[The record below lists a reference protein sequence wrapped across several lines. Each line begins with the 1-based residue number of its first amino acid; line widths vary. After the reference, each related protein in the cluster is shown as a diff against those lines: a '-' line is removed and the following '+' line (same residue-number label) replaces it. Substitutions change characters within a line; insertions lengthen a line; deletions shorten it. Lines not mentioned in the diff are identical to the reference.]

1 MPRGKLDLYAKH
13 KADYAAPR
21 KPILLT
27 MARARYLAIAGSGR
41 PPNPEF
47 DAAIGALYNVAFTV
61 KMARKF
67 AGRDYTVSKLE
78 GLWPGVPPKPW
89 RWQLLIRVP
98 SFITAAEV
106 RRAIAGLIARGK
118 PRTVAEVKLIS
129 LAEGRCVQMLHVKP
143 YDQEEPTLEQMRTHA
158 IEQGTRTRGVHHE
171 IYLSDPRRVPP
182 ERLRTILRVLVR

>member
-1 MPRGKLDLYAKH
+1 MVPKLDLYAKH

-27 MARARYLAIAGSGR
+27 IPSARYLAISGKGR
-41 PPNPEF
+41 PPHPEF

-78 GLWPGVPPKPW
+78 GLWPGLPPKPW

-106 RRAIAGLIARGK
+106 KGGITGLIAKGK
-118 PRTVAEVKLIS
+118 PRTVAKVTLIT
-129 LAEGRCVQMLHVKP
+129 LVEGRCVQMLHVGP
-143 YDQEEPTLEQMRTHA
+143 YDQEEPTLALMRDHA
-158 IEQGTRTRGVHHE
+158 IAQGTRTRGVHHE

-182 ERLRTILRVLVR
+182 ERLKTILRVPVR

>member
-1 MPRGKLDLYAKH
+1 MAQKLDLYAKH
-13 KADYAAPR
+13 KSDYAAPR
-21 KPILLT
+21 KPVLLT
-27 MARARYLAIAGSGR
+27 IAPARYLAIAGKGH

-78 GLWPGVPPKPW
+78 GRWPGLPPKPW

-106 RRAIAGLIARGK
+106 KRTITGLIAKGK
-118 PRTVAEVKLIS
+118 PRTVAKVKLVTLS
-129 LAEGRCVQMLHVKP
+129 EGRCVQMLHVGP
-143 YDQEEPTLEQMRTHA
+143 YDKEEPTLALMREHA
-158 IEQGTRTRGVHHE
+158 IAHGTRTRGVHHE

-182 ERLRTILRVLVR
+182 QRLKTILRVPVA